1 MSIAGWRA
9 MSNALN
15 YLSKEGERLEGDVG
29 TGEKVAG
36 ENRGR
41 RERGVLQKR
50 GRARG
55 ERRGEW
61 RTTK

>member
-1 MSIAGWRA
+1 

-55 ERRGEW
+55 QRRGEW